1 MKKLKLFNQNK
12 GRYHLFKVFL
22 IWFEKENKGLYARC
36 ADIFQGSI
44 EKIQTLQV
52 LPLSF
57 MCAQAKV
64 DNTRVPEEA

>member
-1 MKKLKLFNQNK
+1 MKMLKLFNQNK

-22 IWFEKENKGLYARC
+22 TWFEKENKGLYARC

-44 EKIQTLQV
+44 EKIQV